1 MIFQNYLSP
10 RFINL
15 HTHNPTGD
23 PDVLEIESVYFGQ
36 EASNTPGYR
45 SVGLHPWHLR
55 GIDLE
60 AAERWLREQA
70 VFSEMLAIGEA
81 GLDKVTDTPWEIQMD
96 AFGRCLRVAADT
108 GKPLIVHCV
117 RAFGEV
123 VQMLGHPGSRSAHRP
138 GKVVFHGFDKHP
150 QTAGMLL
157 RAGCSL
163 SFGAAL
169 FREDGHAAEAL
180 RHVPA
185 DRFFLETDVQKI
197 DIRAVYARAAEIR
210 QTSIPAVM
218 EQVWEN
224 FQHLLNER
232 A

>member
-1 MIFQNYLSP
+1 MIFQNNLSP

-15 HTHNPTGD
+15 HTHSPTGD
-23 PDVLEIESVYFGQ
+23 PEVVEIENVYFGQ
-36 EASNTPGYR
+36 ETMHTPGYR

-55 GIDLE
+55 GIDLD
-60 AAERWLREQA
+60 AAERWLRELA
-70 VFSEMLAIGEA
+70 VSPEMLAIGEA
-81 GLDKVTDTPWEIQMD
+81 GLDKVTDTPWEIQLD

-117 RAFGEV
+117 RAFGEI
-123 VQMLGHPGSRSAHRP
+123 VQMLGHPGNSRRP
-138 GKVVFHGFDKHP
+138 HGVVFHGFDKHP

-180 RHVPA
+180 RQIPA
-185 DRFFLETDVQKI
+185 DRFFLETDVQKL

-210 QTSIPAVM
+210 EISVLAVQ

-224 FQHLLNER
+224 FRHLFL
-232 A
+232 

>member
-1 MIFQNYLSP
+1 MIFQNNLSP

-15 HTHNPTGD
+15 HTHSPTGD
-23 PDVLEIESVYFGQ
+23 PEVLEIESVYFGQ
-36 EASNTPGYR
+36 EASNRPGYR
-45 SVGLHPWHLR
+45 SAGLHPWHLQ
-55 GIDLE
+55 GVDLE
-60 AAERWLREQA
+60 AAEGWLREQ
-70 VFSEMLAIGEA
+70 VTSSETLAIGEA
-81 GLDKVTDTPWEIQMD
+81 GLDKATDTPWDIQLD
-96 AFGRCLRVAADT
+96 AFGRCLHVAADT

-117 RAFGEV
+117 RAFGEI
-123 VQMLGHPGSRSAHRP
+123 VQMLGHPSNSRRP
-138 GKVVFHGFDKHP
+138 NGVVFHGFDKHP

-169 FREDGHAAEAL
+169 FREDGHAAEVL
-180 RHVPA
+180 RQVSA

-210 QTSIPAVM
+210 DTNVSAIR
-218 EQVWEN
+218 ERVWEN
-224 FQHLLNER
+224 FQNLLNGR